1 MAKALVSDPLWAAME
16 PLLPGEPAKPKGGR
30 PRVADRVA
38 LSGMILVLRSGI
50 PGEMPPAEIGRS
62 GMTCWR
68 GLRDRQAAGVWARLP
83 RTRLEPE
90 RMPTSSMEPGLA
102 RRGRHG
108 CEKGGSATGPNPP
121 DRGKA
126 GTKRHVV
133 VDRVGPPLSLSLSG
147 ANRHDNLVLAPTLD
161 TVPPVRHG
169 RGAPRC
175 RPARATRSGGAQ
187 MPPRQ
192 AACRQSLWPP
202 ALPHRMPPA
211 PDHASDCLSRRGG
224 QRAVGSVSG
233 VVERTPAWLTGFR
246 RLTIRDERREDIHL
260 AFTTLG
266 RALIRL
272 DQCTRSR

>member
-1 MAKALVSDPLWAAME
+1 MVGMAKALVSDPLWAAME

-161 TVPPVRHG
+161 AVPPVRHG
-169 RGAPRC
+169 RGAPQMPSRPC
-175 RPARATRSGGAQ
+175 DTGGGRPDAAPTSGMPTKLMATGAAAPNAAGARSRLGLPVAEGRPASGGVGI
-187 MPPRQ
+187 
-192 AACRQSLWPP
+192 
-202 ALPHRMPPA
+202 
-211 PDHASDCLSRRGG
+211 GG
-224 QRAVGSVSG
+224 G
-233 VVERTPAWLTGFR
+233 
-246 RLTIRDERREDIHL
+246 
-260 AFTTLG
+260 
-266 RALIRL
+266 
-272 DQCTRSR
+272 

>member
-161 TVPPVRHG
+161 AVPPVRHG
-169 RGAPRC
+169 RGRPRYRPDKLHVDKAYGHRRC
-175 RPARATRSGGAQ
+175 RTECRRRPIT
-187 MPPRQ
+187 PRI
-192 AACRQSLWPP
+192 ACRGGEASERWGRYRGWLSAHRHGSP
-202 ALPHRMPPA
+202 AFV
-211 PDHASDCLSRRGG
+211 ASPS
-224 QRAVGSVSG
+224 ATSVA
-233 VVERTPAWLTGFR
+233 RTST
-246 RLTIRDERREDIHL
+246 
-260 AFTTLG
+260 
-266 RALIRL
+266 
-272 DQCTRSR
+272 

>member
-108 CEKGGSATGPNPP
+108 CEKGA
-121 DRGKA
+121 
-126 GTKRHVV
+126 
-133 VDRVGPPLSLSLSG
+133 
-147 ANRHDNLVLAPTLD
+147 
-161 TVPPVRHG
+161 VPPG
-169 RGAPRC
+169 RTHRIGAKR
-175 RPARATRSGGAQ
+175 ARSALVWSTGKGFR
-187 MPPRQ
+187 
-192 AACRQSLWPP
+192 WP
-202 ALPHRMPPA
+202 
-211 PDHASDCLSRRGG
+211 SLSRRPM
-224 QRAVGSVSG
+224 S
-233 VVERTPAWLTGFR
+233 TM
-246 RLTIRDERREDIHL
+246 
-260 AFTTLG
+260 
-266 RALIRL
+266 
-272 DQCTRSR
+272 